1 MRSDHRPIK
10 SILLLL
16 GFCIF
21 IPNICSGKVDS
32 LFQKGLIEVKR
43 LRSDFKY
50 DSAILV
56 LESIE
61 KQCSKEDFLPHK
73 PQALNYLIH
82 LHYAKGDLVEAI
94 NLGKELDQYEVTDS
108 TLLSQAYNNLGISY
122 KDLGEYG
129 IALDFFLKS
138 QKIHLAQGKEERLTF
153 DYTNIGGIYSFLEDY
168 QRAKDYLLKAIHI
181 DKTYQKN
188 TLAQDYSILG
198 KIYYNLNEIDLAKTY
213 FDSALTEARK
223 INNRDYIALTS
234 DDVGVLFFD
243 NQQFDSALY
252 YFNQALQLKKHIN
265 RESSALFTLN
275 NICDTHIE
283 LKDFN
288 NAIGLSKDG
297 FNSAVKLKN
306 HQHLRNFSDNLFQ
319 AYQGIGDFKNAVKY
333 HMLYKQYYD
342 SIVNEEKAREL
353 MRTQIRFETE
363 QKETE
368 NKILKQQDEINRET
382 IRVQNLAIWTVVAG
396 GLIVVIALIVIY
408 RAYRTK
414 KRLSHRINIQREEAI
429 QARDTIQRQSDK
441 LRELDEAKSRFFANI
456 SHDLRSPLTLLMGS
470 IEQVIDDKDSFLTN
484 RAEKLLKTGYLN
496 GDRIIHLTNEI
507 NELIQLEDGKLVL
520 EKKLIKIDDFLKL
533 ITGMFHSAAELKSI
547 PLTYEN
553 QLDDPEAIVCIDPQ
567 QFEKVMFNLITNAFK
582 HTKPKDSIS
591 ILLHKQQDNSIQ
603 ITVRDTGEG
612 IPEHNIPFLFDRYY
626 QSPDTT
632 FKTQEGFGIGLA
644 LVQEIVNKHEG
655 KIWVES
661 EVGKGSDFC
670 VMIPIKTQ
678 IDEEI
683 STYEDMTYIT
693 EKQKLFSDLDNFV
706 TKDRPTVKLPHEASD
721 KKVDKKI
728 LIVEDHPEVREY
740 IKDIVEQ
747 KYEVLEA
754 IDGGHALK
762 RLEKEDVDL
771 IITDLM
777 MPWFDG
783 FELLERLKDNER
795 LNKIPV
801 LVVSARTTQEDKQKV
816 LTQGVNDFLSKPF
829 NANELLLRIDNL
841 LQRKELWN
849 NNNEDAIF
857 INSKESFDDAE
868 KTLLKKVESLIMDRI
883 GDPALSV
890 LDLADEMAASERQ
903 VYRMIKK
910 LTELTPFEYIK
921 EVRWQYAQYLIKNNK
936 VNNPSEAARAIGMN
950 NVSHFNTQFK
960 KRFGRTPAEII

>member
-1 MRSDHRPIK
+1 MSSQQLALTLFLVLSCSFTFSQSSKHDYDSMFQRDLKKVREYRSN
-10 SILLLL
+10 
-16 GFCIF
+16 F
-21 IPNICSGKVDS
+21 
-32 LFQKGLIEVKR
+32 E
-43 LRSDFKY
+43 Y
-50 DSAILV
+50 DSAISL
-56 LESIE
+56 LYNIE
-61 KQCSKEDFLPHK
+61 KGIPTGEYSFYK
-73 PQALNYLIH
+73 PILLNYLIH
-82 LHYAKGDLVEAI
+82 LFYQKGDLIRAI
-94 NLGKELDQYEVTDS
+94 NLGKELLSLEVTDS
-108 TLLSQAYNNLGISY
+108 TILGQAYNNIGISY

-129 IALDFFLKS
+129 ISLDFFLKA
-138 QKIHLAQGKEERLTF
+138 QEIHLNRGETEQLTY
-153 DYTNIGGIYSFLEDY
+153 DYTNIAGIYRFLENY
-168 QRAKDYLLKAIHI
+168 QKARDYLVKAIEI
-181 DKTYQKN
+181 DKAFRKN
-188 TLAQDYSILG
+188 ILSQDYSILG
-198 KIYYNLNEIDLAKTY
+198 SIYQDLGNYEFAKLY
-213 FDSALTEARK
+213 FDSALFEARK
-223 INNRDYIALTS
+223 IDHKDYVAMSANKFGNLYS
-234 DDVGVLFFD
+234 ELS
-243 NQQFDSALY
+243 QYDSALKY
-252 YFNQALQLKKHIN
+252 LQVALQIKESIH

-275 NICDTHIE
+275 NICRIYIDKGNFKKSIE
-283 LKDFN
+283 L
-288 NAIGLSKDG
+288 SEDG
-297 FNSAVKLKN
+297 FQRAVKSANYK
-306 HQHLRNFSDNLFQ
+306 HLRNFSDNLFQ
-319 AYQGIGDFKNAVKY
+319 AHEALKNYKSAVEY
-333 HMLYKQYYD
+333 HMLYKQYND
-342 SIVNEEKAREL
+342 SILNEEKTKEL
-353 MRTQIRFETE
+353 IRTQIRFETE
-363 QKETE
+363 QKEAE

-382 IRVQNLAIWTVVAG
+382 IRVQNLLLAG
-396 GLIVVIALIVIY
+396 FIIGILVVIIITFIIY
-408 RAYRTK
+408 RAYRTN
-414 KRLSHRINIQREEAI
+414 KRLSHRISVQKEEAI
-429 QARDTIQRQSDK
+429 EARDTIQKQSDK

-470 IEQVIDDKDSFLTN
+470 IEQVIDDQESYLTN
-484 RAEKLLKTGYLN
+484 KSEKLLRTGYLN

-520 EKKLIKIDDFLKL
+520 DNKLIKIDEFLKL
-533 ITGMFHSAAELKSI
+533 ITGMFHSAAELKRI
-547 PLTYEN
+547 ELTYEN
-553 QLDDPEAIVCIDPQ
+553 RLSNPEAIVSIDPQ
-567 QFEKVMFNLITNAFK
+567 QFEKVMFNLVTNAFK
-582 HTKPKDSIS
+582 HTKPEDDITI
-591 ILLHKQQDNSIQ
+591 ILDNKADDSIQ

-612 IPEHNIPFLFDRYY
+612 IPEHNIPFIFDRYY
-626 QSPDTT
+626 QAPDTT

-661 EVGKGSDFC
+661 ELGKGSDFC
-670 VMIPIKTQ
+670 VSIPIRTE

-683 STYEDMTYIT
+683 SHYEDMSYIT

-706 TKDRPTVKLPHEASD
+706 TKDRPAVKLPQKESAE
-721 KKVDKKI
+721 KVDKKV

-762 RLEKEDVDL
+762 RLDKDEVDL

-783 FELLERLKDNER
+783 FELLEKLKDNEK

-801 LVVSARTTQEDKQKV
+801 LVVSARTTSEDKEKV

-829 NANELLLRIDNL
+829 NANELIMRIDNL

-857 INSKESFDDAE
+857 INSKEHFDDAE

-890 LDLADEMAASERQ
+890 LDLADAMAASERQ

-910 LTELTPFEYIK
+910 LTDLTPFEYIK